1 MIGIEA
7 SEDDN
12 QTNQNTTYK
21 VSLKSFM
28 YIHNGVN
35 VFFVKYHFLCN
46 VVFMRNIGNNC
57 YICNGKSGFAFP

>member
-21 VSLKSFM
+21 VSLRSFM
-28 YIHNGVN
+28 YIHNGV
-35 VFFVKYHFLCN
+35 FLFIKY
-46 VVFMRNIGNNC
+46 VVFMRNIGNNY
-57 YICNGKSGFAFP
+57 YICNWKSGLAFL

>member
-21 VSLKSFM
+21 VSLTSFM
-28 YIHNGVN
+28 YIHNGVKIFIEYTAN
-35 VFFVKYHFLCN
+35 VLSAESTDVCL
-46 VVFMRNIGNNC
+46 RT
-57 YICNGKSGFAFP
+57 KSQDN

>member
-21 VSLKSFM
+21 VSFKVI
-28 YIHNGVN
+28 YVHTQW
-35 VFFVKYHFLCN
+35 
-46 VVFMRNIGNNC
+46 
-57 YICNGKSGFAFP
+57 GKQNYKVAFSMQCRFYEEYW

>member
-21 VSLKSFM
+21 VSLRSFM
-28 YIHNGVN
+28 YIHNGV
-35 VFFVKYHFLCN
+35 KK
-46 VVFMRNIGNNC
+46 I
-57 YICNGKSGFAFP
+57 IK

>member
-21 VSLKSFM
+21 VSLRSFM
-28 YIHNGVN
+28 YIHNGVI
-35 VFFVKYHFLCN
+35 FFIKYHFLCN
-46 VVFMRNIGNNC
+46 VVFMRNIGNNY
-57 YICNGKSGFAFP
+57 YICNWKSGLAFL

>member
-21 VSLKSFM
+21 VSLRSFM
-28 YIHNGVN
+28 YIHNGV
-35 VFFVKYHFLCN
+35 FFFKKFHFYAISFL
-46 VVFMRNIGNNC
+46 
-57 YICNGKSGFAFP
+57 